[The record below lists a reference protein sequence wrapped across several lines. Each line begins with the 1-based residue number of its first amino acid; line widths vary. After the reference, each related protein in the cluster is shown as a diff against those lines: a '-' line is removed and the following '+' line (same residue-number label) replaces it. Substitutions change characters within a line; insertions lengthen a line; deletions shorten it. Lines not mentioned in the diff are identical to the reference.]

1 MRAHKLPLL
10 RQAAGK
16 FLRSATGPSRE
27 RFDRFCRD
35 NQWWL
40 EDYVLFS
47 ILREQYGQQPW
58 NAWPAEI
65 VRRNPDAIAKLNS
78 EFRTRLDEER
88 FLQFAFFEQWRA
100 LRCLLR

>member
-1 MRAHKLPLL
+1 MISLERLAERGLVDPERVAAIPDGESAVDFDSVRAHKLPLL

-27 RFDRFCRD
+27 RYDRFCRD

-47 ILREQYGQQPW
+47 VLREQYR
-58 NAWPAEI
+58 PA
-65 VRRNPDAIAKLNS
+65 AL
-78 EFRTRLDEER
+78 ER
-88 FLQFAFFEQWRA
+88 MAD
-100 LRCLLR
+100 